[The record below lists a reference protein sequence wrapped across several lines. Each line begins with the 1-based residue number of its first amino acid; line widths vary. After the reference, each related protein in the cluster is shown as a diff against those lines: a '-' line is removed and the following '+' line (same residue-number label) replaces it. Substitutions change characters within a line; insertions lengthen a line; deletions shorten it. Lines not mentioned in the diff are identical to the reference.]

1 MLAILWALG
10 PSMLVGSGL
19 TLASVWVGW
28 SVGRHASLLP
38 VRLIR
43 SWVRHV
49 VVPLV
54 TSESWCRRAAAIF
67 INNATICAVVVAA
80 GAWAI
85 TGWLAVIA
93 LGLGLG
99 AGLRA
104 LGEPSSGLTFDAH
117 AEMNRRLAVGFTL
130 NMLEPPAI
138 VVAVGLSLGQRAMAI
153 GLPWDRV
160 WETFAVCVV
169 PLLLAAA
176 AGEALWLEAAR
187 RAKST

>member
-1 MLAILWALG
+1 
-10 PSMLVGSGL
+10 MLVGSGL

-28 SVGRHASLLP
+28 SVGRYASLPP
-38 VRLIR
+38 VWLIR

-54 TSESWCRRAAAIF
+54 TCDSWGCRAAAIF
-67 INNATICAVVVAA
+67 INNTTICAVVVAA

-85 TGWLAVIA
+85 TGWLAVIV
-93 LGLGLG
+93 LGLSLG

-104 LGEPSSGLTFDAH
+104 LGDPSNGLTFDAR
-117 AEMNRRLAVGFTL
+117 AEMNKRIGVGFAL

-138 VVAVGLSLGQRAMAI
+138 VVAIGLSLGQSAMAA
-153 GLPWDRV
+153 GLSWDRV
-160 WETFAVCVV
+160 WETFAVCVI

-176 AGEALWLEAAR
+176 AGEALWLGAAR
-187 RAKST
+187 RAKSA